1 MDLQIDD
8 MDRFFFDQWQAL
20 ADDIAKEPIQ
30 TPQLE
35 ELRQRAQAKADHY
48 YRDKIMGASR

>member
-48 YRDKIMGASR
+48 RDKIMGASR